1 MTRFLFL
8 IPLLPLLG
16 FVLNFGLGV
25 RIMRR
30 RLGLAG
36 PALGVWPPAG
46 GHGHG
51 VADAHAAA
59 PGHGAAHGAAHGGGH
74 DAPHARPPAL
84 IAIIACGTVLLSFLL
99 SVYAVWQAHHAPG
112 HTLVEKLWTW
122 IPGGAAETA
131 TGTAPFVVDWAYQV
145 DPLSSVMLLVVTFV
159 GFCIHVYSTGYMSH
173 DPGYARFMAYLN
185 LFMFA
190 MLTLVLGAN
199 YLMLFVGWEGVGL
212 CSYLLIGFWFDRK
225 SASDAGKKAFI
236 VNRIGD
242 AGFVLGMFLIFVTF
256 GTLDFRAVS
265 AAAAAMPVD
274 WAWSGALTMTA
285 LFLFVG
291 ACGKSAQIPL
301 YVWLPDAM
309 EGPTP
314 VSALI
319 HAATMVTA
327 GVYMVARSAAIY
339 SHAPKAMLVVAVI
352 GALTAIMAATIALVQ
367 NDIKRVLAYSTVS
380 QLGYMF
386 LACGVGA
393 FGAAVF
399 HLMTH
404 AFFKALLFL
413 GSGSVIHGMSGEQ
426 DMRRMGGLRTRM
438 PWTHRTMLI
447 ACFAI
452 AGIPPLAGFFSKDE
466 ILWSAFKIGG
476 YGRIVWAI
484 GFVVAGLTAY
494 YMFRLYHRTFSGVFR
509 GTDEQDA
516 HVHESPA
523 SMIVPLQVLMAGT
536 VLAGLIGIPA
546 LLGELPAVLGFGFH
560 VPNVFEHFLEP
571 VFEPARAG
579 LAEVF
584 STPVPGHALEFLLM
598 VASVAVGL
606 FGIFIAKRAFENRG
620 AVLDP
625 IEGGA
630 PGVHRVLLNKYYV
643 DEAYDRVFVSGAAL
657 GGGNAL
663 HGVDRFVIDGGDGD
677 VRPGLGVNGIA
688 WATRDIVATFSNAWD
703 RYVVDGIVNATAAV
717 LDNLSYVFR
726 AAQNGLVQHYALAMF
741 IAVLF
746 MIGVGSR
753 FVL

>member
-16 FVLNFGLGV
+16 FLLNFMFGV
-25 RIMRR
+25 RVMRR
-30 RLGLAG
+30 RLGLPG
-36 PALGVWPPAG
+36 PGLGRWTGDHAAAHGAP
-46 GHGHG
+46 GH
-51 VADAHAAA
+51 DAHAADA
-59 PGHGAAHGAAHGGGH
+59 HVHAGPSAHGTGH
-74 DAPHARPPAL
+74 SEPHAAPPAL
-84 IAIIACGTVLLSFLL
+84 IGIVACGTVLLSFLL
-99 SVYAVWQAHHAPG
+99 SVYAVWLAHHAPD
-112 HTLVEKLWTW
+112 HTLVETLWTW
-122 IPGGAAETA
+122 LPGGAAETA
-131 TGTAPFVVDWAYQV
+131 AGAAPFVVDWAYQV
-145 DPLSSVMLLVVTFV
+145 DPLSSVMVLVVTFV
-159 GFCIHVYSTGYMSH
+159 GLCIHVYSTGYMSH

-256 GTLDFRAVS
+256 GSLDFRTVT
-265 AAAAAMPVD
+265 AAAAHMPVE
-274 WAWSGALTMTA
+274 WAWSGALTMIG

-291 ACGKSAQIPL
+291 ACGKSAQVPL

-327 GVYMVARSAAIY
+327 GVYMVARSSAIY
-339 SHAPKAMLVVAVI
+339 AHAPKAMLVVAVI
-352 GALTAIMAATIALVQ
+352 GAFTAILAATIALVQ

-393 FGAAVF
+393 FAAGVF

-413 GSGSVIHGMSGEQ
+413 GSGSVIHGVSGEQ

-438 PWTHRTMLI
+438 PWTHRTMLL

-476 YGRIVWAI
+476 YGRVVWAV
-484 GFVVAGLTAY
+484 GFVVAGLTAF
-494 YMFRLYHRTFSGVFR
+494 YMFRLYHRTFSGEFR

-523 SMIVPLQVLMAGT
+523 SMVVPLQVLAVGT
-536 VLAGLIGIPA
+536 MLAGLVGIPA
-546 LLGELPAVLGFGFH
+546 LLGHPFGI
-560 VPNVFEHFLEP
+560 PNVFEHFLEP
-571 VFEPARAG
+571 VFEPAREG

-584 STPVPGHALEFLLM
+584 RTPPPRHAVEFLLM
-598 VASVAVGL
+598 VLSVAVGVI
-606 FGIFIAKRAFENRG
+606 GIYIAKLAFERRG

-625 IEGGA
+625 IESGA
-630 PGVHRVLLNKYYV
+630 PGLHRLLLNKYYV
-643 DEAYDRVFVSGAAL
+643 DEAYDRLFVKGAAL
-657 GGGNAL
+657 GGGDAF
-663 HGVDRFVIDGGDGD
+663 HSVDRFIIDGGDGD
-677 VRPGLGVNGIA
+677 VRPGLGVNGLA
-688 WATRDIVATFSNAWD
+688 WATRDVVAKFSNVWD
-703 RYVVDGIVNATAAV
+703 RYVVDGLVNLTAAV

-726 AAQNGLVQHYALAMF
+726 AVQNGLVQHYALAMF